1 MLFTIVLCSPV
12 FAYRLQSIAAL
23 VSPLSEHTP
32 VSEAIPYSLLFDQ
45 RMASRFWTQGGSDSE
60 EEESD
65 YDEEVETAA
74 GESASQAVTSRYLQ
88 ENASDSDD
96 SDGQKRVVRSAKD
109 KRFEEMASTVDQ
121 MKNAMKINDWVSLQE
136 SFDKINKQLEK
147 VMRVTESVK
156 VPNLYIKTL
165 VMLEDFLAQALANKD
180 AKKKMSSSN
189 AKALNT
195 MKQKLKKNN
204 KQYEE
209 LINKCRE
216 NPESDEEKEEDESE
230 EEYESDDEIIEL
242 EQLRKPEAKSDSEAS
257 QYDDEKPDAGDG
269 PWDQKLSKK
278 DRLLDRQFMKDP
290 SEITWDTVNKK
301 FKEVVAARGRKGTG
315 RFEQVEQ
322 LTFLTKVAKTPAQ
335 KLEILF
341 SVVSAQFDVNPGLNG
356 HMPINVW
363 KKCVQNMLSIL
374 DILVQHPNILV
385 DDSVE
390 PDENETQ
397 KGIDYNGP
405 IRVWGNLVAF
415 LERIDVEFFK
425 SLQCIDPHTRD
436 YVERLRDEP
445 LFLVLAQNV
454 QEYLERVGNFKAASK
469 VSLRRVEL
477 IYYKPQEVYDAMK
490 KLTELTEDG
499 DVQGEASE
507 ESKGFEESRIPT
519 AFIATPEVVA
529 RKPTFPDNSR
539 TIMDE
544 LVSLIYKYGDERTKA
559 RAMLCDIYHHALLD
573 EFSIARDLLL
583 MSHLQDS
590 VQHMDI
596 STQILF
602 NRAMSQL
609 GLCAFRIGLISEA
622 HGCLSELYSGGR
634 VKELLAQGVSQ
645 SRYHEKTPE
654 QERLERRRQMP
665 YHMHINLELL
675 ELVHLVSAMLLEIPN
690 MAANVHD
697 AKRKVISKNFR
708 RLLELSEKQTFTGPP
723 ENVRDHVMA
732 ATRFLIKGDYQKAFD
747 IIVSLDVWKFVKNRD
762 AVLEMLKDKIKEE
775 ALRTYLFTFSSSY
788 ESLSLDQLTKIFDLS
803 VSSTHS
809 IVSRM
814 MINEELHASWD
825 QPTGCV
831 VFQDVEYSRL
841 QALAFQLTE
850 KLSILAE
857 SNERATEARIGGGG
871 LDLPLRRR
879 DGQDYATAAAGGRWL
894 DQSLSQPR
902 QSSGRAGYGSGR
914 PMALGQAAM
923 GSRDRTGRGTGGGYQ
938 SGRYHDGGYGRSAQG
953 GSALRGPHGDTST
966 RMVSLKGVRA

>member
-1 MLFTIVLCSPV
+1 
-12 FAYRLQSIAAL
+12 
-23 VSPLSEHTP
+23 
-32 VSEAIPYSLLFDQ
+32 
-45 RMASRFWTQGGSDSE
+45 MASRFWTQGGSDSE

-65 YDEEVETAA
+65 YDEEVETAV
-74 GESASQAVTSRYLQ
+74 GDSANQAVTSRYLQ
-88 ENASDSDD
+88 DNASDSDD

-109 KRFEEMASTVDQ
+109 KRFEEMVSTVDQ
-121 MKNAMKINDWVSLQE
+121 MKNAMKINDWVSLLE
-136 SFDKINKQLEK
+136 NFDKINKQLEK
-147 VMRVTESVK
+147 VMRITESVK
-156 VPNLYIKTL
+156 VPNLYIKAL
-165 VMLEDFLAQALANKD
+165 VMLEDFLTQALANKD

-189 AKALNT
+189 AKALNS

-216 NPESDEEKEEDESE
+216 NPESEEEKEEEESE
-230 EEYESDDEIIEL
+230 EDYESDDEIIDP

-257 QYDDEKPDAGDG
+257 QYDDEKPDEG

-278 DRLLDRQFMKDP
+278 DRLLDRQFMKNP
-290 SEITWDTVNKK
+290 SEITWDAVNKK
-301 FKEVVAARGRKGTG
+301 FKEVVSARGRKGTG

-356 HMPINVW
+356 YMPINVW
-363 KKCVQNMLSIL
+363 KKCVQNMLIIL
-374 DILVQHPNILV
+374 DILVQYPNIVV

-397 KGIDYNGP
+397 KGTDYNGP

-445 LFLVLAQNV
+445 TFLVLAQNV
-454 QEYLERVGNFKAASK
+454 QEYLERVGNFKATSK
-469 VSLRRVEL
+469 VALRRVEL
-477 IYYKPQEVYDAMK
+477 IYYKPQEVYDAMR
-490 KLTELTEDG
+490 KLTELTEAGENGG
-499 DVQGEASE
+499 DASE
-507 ESKGFEESRIPT
+507 ESKEFEPRVPT
-519 AFIATPEVVA
+519 AFVATPEVVA
-529 RKPTFPDNSR
+529 RKPTFPEYNR
-539 TIMDE
+539 TLMDV

-559 RAMLCDIYHHALLD
+559 RAMLCDIYQHALLD
-573 EFSIARDLLL
+573 EFSVARDLLL

-590 VQHMDI
+590 VQHLDI

-609 GLCAFRIGLISEA
+609 GLCAFRVGLISEA

-675 ELVHLVSAMLLEIPN
+675 EAVHLVSAMLLEVPN
-690 MAANVHD
+690 LAANVHD
-697 AKRKVISKNFR
+697 AKRKVISKTFR
-708 RLLELSEKQTFTGPP
+708 RLLEVSEKQTFTGPP

-732 ATRFLIKGDYQKAFD
+732 ATRVLRKGDFQKAYD
-747 IIVSLDVWKFVKNRD
+747 IIVTLDVWKFVKNRD
-762 AVLEMLKDKIKEE
+762 SVLEMLKDKIKEE

-788 ESLSLDQLTKIFDLS
+788 ESLCLDQLTKFFDLS
-803 VSSTHS
+803 VSRTHS

-814 MINEELHASWD
+814 MINEELYASWD
-825 QPTGCV
+825 QPTECIL
-831 VFQDVEYSRL
+831 FQDVEHSRL

-857 SNERATEARIGGGG
+857 NNEKATEARIGGSG

-879 DGQDYATAAAGGRWL
+879 EGQDYAAAAGSGTTSSGGRWQDL
-894 DQSLSQPR
+894 SLSQPR
-902 QSSGRAGYGSGR
+902 SGSGRTGYGGGGGR
-914 PMALGQAAM
+914 PMALGQAA
-923 GSRDRTGRGTGGGYQ
+923 GSGYSRGRGTGASYGG
-938 SGRYHDGGYGRSAQG
+938 SGRTAQR
-953 GSALRGPHGDTST
+953 GSGLRGSHGDVST
-966 RMVSLKGVRA
+966 RMVSLKGAARA

>member
-1 MLFTIVLCSPV
+1 
-12 FAYRLQSIAAL
+12 
-23 VSPLSEHTP
+23 
-32 VSEAIPYSLLFDQ
+32 
-45 RMASRFWTQGGSDSE
+45 MASRFWTQGGSDSE

-65 YDEEVETAA
+65 YDEEVETTV

-88 ENASDSDD
+88 DNASDSDD

-147 VMRVTESVK
+147 VMRVTESEK
-156 VPNLYIKTL
+156 VPNLYIKAL

-189 AKALNT
+189 AKALNS
-195 MKQKLKKNN
+195 MKQKLKKND
-204 KQYEE
+204 KQYED

-216 NPESDEEKEEDESE
+216 NPESEGEKEEEESE
-230 EEYESDDEIIEL
+230 EEYESDDEIIEP

-257 QYDDEKPDAGDG
+257 QYEDEKPDAGEG

-290 SEITWDTVNKK
+290 SEIKWDTVNKK

-363 KKCVQNMLSIL
+363 KKCLQNMLIIL
-374 DILVQHPNILV
+374 DILVQYPNIVV

-390 PDENETQ
+390 PHENESQ
-397 KGIDYNGP
+397 KGPEYNGP

-436 YVERLRDEP
+436 YVERLMDEP
-445 LFLVLAQNV
+445 MFLVLAQNV

-469 VSLRRVEL
+469 VALRRVEL

-490 KLTELTEDG
+490 KLTELTENG
-499 DVQGEASE
+499 DNGGEASE

-519 AFIATPEVVA
+519 AFVVTPEVVA
-529 RKPTFPDNSR
+529 RKPTFPENSR
-539 TIMDE
+539 TLMDV
-544 LVSLIYKYGDERTKA
+544 LVSSIYKCGDERTKA
-559 RAMLCDIYHHALLD
+559 RAMLCDIYNHALLD
-573 EFSIARDLLL
+573 EFSVARDLLL

-675 ELVHLVSAMLLEIPN
+675 EAVHLVSAMLLEVPN

-697 AKRKVISKNFR
+697 SKRKVISKTFR
-708 RLLELSEKQTFTGPP
+708 RLLEVSDKQTFTGPP

-732 ATRFLIKGDYQKAFD
+732 ATRVLSKGDFQKAFD
-747 IIVSLDVWKFVKNRD
+747 IIVSLDVWKFVRNRD
-762 AVLEMLKDKIKEE
+762 TVLEMLKDKIKEE

-788 ESLSLDQLTKIFDLS
+788 ESLGLDQLAKIFDLS
-803 VSSTHS
+803 VSRTHS

-825 QPTGCV
+825 QPTGCIL
-831 VFQDVEYSRL
+831 FQDVEHSRL

-857 SNERATEARIGGGG
+857 SNERATEARVGGGG

-879 DGQDYATAAAGGRWL
+879 DSQDYAAAAAAGSGTASSGGRWQDL
-894 DQSLSQPR
+894 SLSQPR
-902 QSSGRAGYGSGR
+902 QSSGRAGYRSGGGR
-914 PMALGQAAM
+914 PMALGQAA
-923 GSRDRTGRGTGGGYQ
+923 GSGYSRDRMGRGTGAGYHGARYQDASYGG
-938 SGRYHDGGYGRSAQG
+938 SGRTAQG
-953 GSALRGPHGDTST
+953 GSALRGPQGDVST
-966 RMVSLKGVRA
+966 RMVSLRGVRA